1 MKLYTLQS
9 VETVAL
15 LHKDTIVYLHFGKR
29 PPATTDNWVAVGEA
43 RNLKYNEV
51 KKQDYSSLPVQW
63 FDNRSIA
70 VAHFNADTTGSVLIQ
85 ANVPESILLL
95 PELVT
100 PFIDLNW
107 IMELPPIITTS
118 YMEM

>member
-1 MKLYTLQS
+1 MKLYSLQS

-15 LHKDTIVYLHFGKR
+15 LHKDIIVYLHFGKR
-29 PPATTDNWVAVGEA
+29 PPASTDNWVAVGEA

-51 KKQDYSSLPVQW
+51 KKHDYSSLPVQW

-70 VAHFNADTTGSVLIQ
+70 VAHFNADTTGSVLVQ
-85 ANVPESILLL
+85 ANIPDAIVLL

-100 PFIDLNW
+100 PYIDLNW
-107 IMELPPIITTS
+107 IMELPPIS
-118 YMEM
+118 MSGYVEM